1 MSGLEDIRE
10 DFKAII
16 FDLDGTLLN
25 TLDDIADSMNCVLEE
40 NGFPIHEVE
49 KYKYFVGDGITA
61 LVKRAV
67 PEEYRDG
74 ETLKSLEIRMREIYK
89 DRWDLKT
96 RPYEGIP
103 ELLHGL
109 KERDVPMSI
118 LSNKPDEYT
127 QLTVRKYLGEWP
139 FKVILGSKSD
149 LPKKP
154 APHGAL
160 AISQVL
166 GVDPRECAYVGD
178 MDIDMKTALAAGM
191 NPIGVSWGFRMGEE
205 LIENGALFVFER
217 PEDILDLFGEKEGE

>member
-1 MSGLEDIRE
+1 MFGLENIRK
-10 DFKAII
+10 DLKAII

-40 NGFPIHEVE
+40 NGFPIHAVE

-61 LVKRAV
+61 LVKRAIPV
-67 PEEYRDG
+67 ENRDG
-74 ETLKSLEIRMREIYK
+74 NTLRSLEIRMREIYK
-89 DRWDLKT
+89 VRWNLKT

-103 ELLHGL
+103 ELLNGL
-109 KERDVPMSI
+109 KDRGVPMSI

-127 QLTVRKYLGEWP
+127 QLTVQKYLGEWP
-139 FKVILGSKSD
+139 FKVVLGSKSD

-154 APHGAL
+154 APHGVL

-166 GVDPRECAYVGD
+166 GVNPQECAYVGD

-191 NPIGVSWGFRMGEE
+191 NPIGVYWGFRTEEE

-217 PEDILDLFGEKEGE
+217 PEDILYLFGKMEGE